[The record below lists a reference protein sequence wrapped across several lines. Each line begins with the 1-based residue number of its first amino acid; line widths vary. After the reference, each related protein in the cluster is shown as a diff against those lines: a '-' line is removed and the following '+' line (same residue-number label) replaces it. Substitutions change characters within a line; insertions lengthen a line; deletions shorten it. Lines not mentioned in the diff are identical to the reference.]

1 MPYKRIGN
9 TVYEELP
16 NGKLK
21 SVGTSDS
28 IEKAKAHLKALYASV
43 KTENIKEDLTPE
55 VSAKAK
61 EIFKAMINDRRD
73 SLFKQY
79 GAEAEKVAY
88 GKSIA
93 QAKKEMEE
101 PIEEINSIK
110 YLQERN
116 NSKLI

>member
-1 MPYKRIGN
+1 MPYKEIGN
-9 TVYEELP
+9 IIYEELP

-21 SVGTSDS
+21 SVGISDS
-28 IEKAKAHLKALYASV
+28 I
-43 KTENIKEDLTPE
+43 IKEDLTPE

-73 SLFKQY
+73 SLFKEY
-79 GAEAEKVAY
+79 GVEAEKVAY
-88 GKSIA
+88 GKAIA
-93 QAKKEMEE
+93 QAKKEMAE

-110 YLQERN
+110 YLQEQN